1 MLLLWEK
8 MCSNAWWL
16 QTQNVV
22 LLNSTLNNPA
32 DQMDVIGV
40 GGINFD
46 NQIARF
52 SSRGMT
58 TWVNIYGYHY
68 LFKKIIQTDERSI
81 TSKYFFTMFCNIPY
95 HDTYIYIGVRDNDEM
110 LQDMYREITVLSYK
124 VVFTGTSSRLWEIEA
139 RHCDLWISCSWIS
152 SEVRQCHST
161 NSIYIYFLSIPYR
174 YISSLIIWRLHYI
187 AICIVC

>member
-1 MLLLWEK
+1 
-8 MCSNAWWL
+8 MCWNAWWL

-22 LLNSTLNNPA
+22 HVLLYSTLNNPA

-68 LFKKIIQTDERSI
+68 PFKKIIQTDERSI
-81 TSKYFFTMFCNIPY
+81 TRKYFFTMFCNITY
-95 HDTYIYIGVRDNDEM
+95 HDTCTYIGVRNNDKM
-110 LQDMYREITVLSYK
+110 LQDIFREITMLSNK
-124 VVFTGTSSRLWEIEA
+124 VVFTGTSSWLWETET
-139 RHCDLWISCSWIS
+139 RHCYLRISCSWIS

-161 NSIYIYFLSIPYR
+161 NSIYIYFLSIPSR
-174 YISSLIIWRLHYI
+174 YISSWIIRHLHYN